1 MQAAGGIEKDD
12 VVAVVLGVF
21 DGLDRDG
28 DGVDLPHLEHG
39 QAELGAD
46 DLQLRDGRGTV
57 HVTGGEQPG
66 ACPARRRRPASLA
79 TFVVLPAP

>member
-1 MQAAGGIEKDD
+1 MASTTSKISFGFTAALMRLSSSMSCLVDVQAASGIEEDD

-46 DLQLRDGRGTV
+46 DL
-57 HVTGGEQPG
+57 E
-66 ACPARRRRPASLA
+66 AA
-79 TFVVLPAP
+79 